1 MKQIKLSNLL
11 ATQDKEVSDFLSTT
25 NIGKKIKNVLLEI
38 DNNEEQG
45 LAHYNQIMEETKK
58 LYPNYYEEISGKVDE
73 LFYSYMKFIAVKNFR
88 RSFCDGYEV
97 QRIAKEEFEIVT
109 TKSPI
114 DMFIEEEDA
123 VDKMT
128 HNMAKKE
135 KNNTTE
141 QIRAKEMVIKRL
153 IQLNKD
159 FLRVDRIEDINLTIC
174 INEDNIDF
182 LDRYSIKSRD
192 GGFYVADC
200 SKDMLES
207 KCKKRIYKNILEKF
221 DDEKISKIIE
231 GYKKTE
237 YYKEDSDWFDS
248 SPYEL
253 KKSALLWFAKETYN
267 DLSQDVKDR
276 MISQTINE
284 VGYVHVKIE
293 NNSYVV
299 KRGDE
304 IKRYPIDTMIDK
316 LGDAPFN
323 ALYNSSIS
331 EQKDNGKNIK

>member
-1 MKQIKLSNLL
+1 
-11 ATQDKEVSDFLSTT
+11 
-25 NIGKKIKNVLLEI
+25 
-38 DNNEEQG
+38 
-45 LAHYNQIMEETKK
+45 
-58 LYPNYYEEISGKVDE
+58 
-73 LFYSYMKFIAVKNFR
+73 
-88 RSFCDGYEV
+88 
-97 QRIAKEEFEIVT
+97 
-109 TKSPI
+109 
-114 DMFIEEEDA
+114 
-123 VDKMT
+123 
-128 HNMAKKE
+128 
-135 KNNTTE
+135 
-141 QIRAKEMVIKRL
+141 
-153 IQLNKD
+153 
-159 FLRVDRIEDINLTIC
+159 
-174 INEDNIDF
+174 
-182 LDRYSIKSRD
+182 
-192 GGFYVADC
+192 
-200 SKDMLES
+200 MLES